1 MFPKVYLLLLAVG
14 ASAQKY
20 WFSFGDSYTQ
30 TGFTTTGTLPAIGNP
45 LGNPPYPGWTSSGGQ
60 NWVDYATAV
69 DNTSLVLTYN
79 LAYGGATI
87 SADLVVPFDLTVL
100 SLTDQVNQFLDSYA
114 SKPSTTPW
122 TGADTL
128 FSVWIGINDIGNS
141 YYLGGDR
148 DAFSDTLL
156 DAYFALVQQL
166 VLCKSYSRQRPTNII
181 HLSNVGA
188 RNFLFLNVPPID
200 RSPLMLAQS
209 DWSQTTEKSVIEGF
223 NTKLTARAASL
234 KANHSDVTTWIWD
247 SNAAF
252 TAILDNPTSYGFE
265 DATTFGDSPGLFW
278 INNLHPTSPAHEYFG
293 KDVADVLGGFI

>member
-1 MFPKVYLLLLAVG
+1 MFKFPQVYLLLLAVG
-14 ASAQKY
+14 ANAQKY

-30 TGFTTTGTLPAIGNP
+30 TGFTTTGTRPAVGNP

-87 SADLVVPFDLTVL
+87 SADLVAPFDPTVL
-100 SLTDQVNQFLDSYA
+100 SLTDQVNQFLDNYA

-122 TGADTL
+122 TSVDTL

-156 DAYFALVQQL
+156 DAYFALIQQL
-166 VLCKSYSRQRPTNII
+166 Y
-181 HLSNVGA
+181 NVGA

-234 KANHSDVTTWIWD
+234 KANHSGVTTWIWD

-252 TAILDNPTSYGFE
+252 TTILDSPTTYGFD

-293 KDVADVLGGFI
+293 KDVADALGGFI